1 MQIFATSVLIIKSHV
16 FLRKNNNESENKF
29 YARIICLTIYEYFND
44 INTILGK
51 DLNNELISVLKNKT
65 KGKFIL
71 LSIASVAVLWLLQQI
86 PYIGGYVSI
95 FTVVFGLGIFVYSL
109 FTKKALEEVKE

>member
-1 MQIFATSVLIIKSHV
+1 MDEIFA
-16 FLRKNNNESENKF
+16 
-29 YARIICLTIYEYFND
+29 
-44 INTILGK
+44 
-51 DLNNELISVLKNKT
+51 DLNNLVGLENIKQVLKDLVDLIELKNKT

-95 FTVVFGLGIFVYSL
+95 FTVVFGLGIFVFSL
-109 FTKKALEEVKE
+109 FVKKETLEKVENK

>member
-1 MQIFATSVLIIKSHV
+1 MNEIFA
-16 FLRKNNNESENKF
+16 
-29 YARIICLTIYEYFND
+29 
-44 INTILGK
+44 
-51 DLNNELISVLKNKT
+51 DLNNLVGLENIKQVLKDLVDLIELKNKT

-95 FTVVFGLGIFVYSL
+95 FTVVFGLGIFVFSL
-109 FTKKALEEVKE
+109 FVKKETLEKVENK

>member
-1 MQIFATSVLIIKSHV
+1 MAIGNYFA
-16 FLRKNNNESENKF
+16 NK
-29 YARIICLTIYEYFND
+29 
-44 INTILGK
+44 
-51 DLNNELISVLKNKT
+51 LKNKT

-95 FTVVFGLGIFVYSL
+95 FTVVFGLGIFVFSL
-109 FTKKALEEVKE
+109 FVKKPINPKI